1 MARIGVQA
9 MMLRESVAE
18 IGAFETLRRVREIGY
33 GAIEVSQ
40 IPMTEDNVGQLEKAR
55 DELGIEIAA
64 LSAGLTSQPG
74 GANDALEGDLEKIVA
89 DCRRLGSDMVRI
101 GMLPFDCMTEL
112 DKVLDFCDRAE
123 AAAGLLQE
131 NGIRLY
137 YHNHHIEFLKFDGR
151 FMLDVIADRAPNV
164 GLELDVHWLQRGG
177 VNPVAVIQ
185 QYAGRV
191 RMVHLKDYRIGEI
204 RPAAFEALA
213 AGDRAAFMRE
223 FSEVVQFA
231 EVGEGNLDFP
241 SIVPVAVASGAE
253 FLLVE
258 QDLLYGRTVW
268 EALQTSHDNLVAM
281 GFSDLF

>member
-151 FMLDVIADRAPNV
+151 YMLDVIADRAPNV

-213 AGDRAAFMRE
+213 QGDRAAFMRE
-223 FSEVVQFA
+223 FSDVVQFA

-281 GFSDLF
+281 GFADLF